1 MFNYILQGFLLG
13 MAYVAPIGT
22 QNLFVINTA
31 LTQRY
36 KRVLLTA
43 LIVTFFDV
51 SLSVGCFYGVGALM
65 DRSIWIKL
73 FVALVGSLVVIWI
86 GIGLLRSHDTMDD
99 SVDTNIPVKK
109 IIGTA
114 CVVTWFNPQAIVDG
128 TMLLGSARAGV
139 PAEFQTPFILACAM
153 ASVVWWFGM
162 SSIVNA
168 LSAKFSDKA
177 LRVINLI
184 CGAWIVF
191 YGCKLFYSGLCMAN
205 ESFGWGVSFL

>member
-139 PAEFQTPFILACAM
+139 PAEFQTAFIIACAM

-177 LRVINLI
+177 LRVINVI

-191 YGCKLFYSGLCMAN
+191 YGCKLFYSGLGMAN
-205 ESFGWGVSFL
+205 EAFNWGVSFL